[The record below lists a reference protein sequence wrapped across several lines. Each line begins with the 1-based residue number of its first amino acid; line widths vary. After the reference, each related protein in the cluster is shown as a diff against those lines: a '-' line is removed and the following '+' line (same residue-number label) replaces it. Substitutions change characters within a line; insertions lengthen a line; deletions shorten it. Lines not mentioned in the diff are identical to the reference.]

1 MRNMKSTFLA
11 SLCLG
16 LAVPAAAQAPALAP
30 AAPPASAA
38 MTVGMM
44 VKDTNGGEVGTVT
57 KVEPGFV
64 VVKTD
69 KHEVRLPSTS
79 FTPHEG
85 ALLFGMTRDQLN
97 AETEKAL
104 AAAAAKIAPG
114 AAVRDASGGAVGTIT
129 AVDAQ
134 WVTVKLASGTEVR
147 LPHTAVAPGP
157 NGAVVGS
164 TAAQLEAAAKASAP
178 AATPTPPSPP
188 PAQPHG

>member
-1 MRNMKSTFLA
+1 MRNMNRIFLA

-16 LAVPAAAQAPALAP
+16 LAVPAAAQAPAAP
-30 AAPPASAA
+30 AAA
-38 MTVGMM
+38 TVGMS
-44 VKDTNGGEVGTVT
+44 VKDTNGGMVGTVT
-57 KVEPGFV
+57 KVEPGFI

-69 KHEVRLPSTS
+69 KHEVRLPSSS

-85 ALLFGMTRDQLN
+85 ALLFAMTRDQLN

-114 AAVRDASGGAVGTIT
+114 AAVSDAAGGAVGTVT

-134 WVTVKLASGTEVR
+134 WVTVKLVSGTELR
-147 LPHTAVAPGP
+147 LPRTAVAPGP

-178 AATPTPPSPP
+178 TPAATP
-188 PAQPHG
+188 PAQPH

>member
-1 MRNMKSTFLA
+1 MKSLFLA

-16 LAVPAAAQAPALAP
+16 LAMPAAAQAPAAG
-30 AAPPASAA
+30 AAIS
-38 MTVGMM
+38 VGMA
-44 VKDTNGGEVGTVT
+44 VKDTNGGDVGTVT

-64 VVKTD
+64 IVRTD

-85 ALLFGMTRDQLN
+85 SLLFGMTRDQLN

-114 AAVRDASGGAVGTIT
+114 AAVSDASGAAVGTIT

-134 WVTVKLASGTEVR
+134 FVTVKLASGTEVR
-147 LPHTAVAPGP
+147 LPRTRVAPGP
-157 NGAVVGS
+157 NGVVVGS
-164 TAAQLEAAAKASAP
+164 TAAQLEAAAKAAAP
-178 AATPTPPSPP
+178 AAAP
-188 PAQPHG
+188 QGR